1 MGGQKKMRE
10 KLISNYW
17 LGLVNISPTTNEVS
31 LLKLLITRHTMKC
44 YGGQSLWSK
53 VARGLVYK
61 CIHGTCNAQSSQKL
75 VSVYE
80 VTQEGV
86 TCYVRALVPS
96 HTNLVPTHNNLGA

>member
-1 MGGQKKMRE
+1 MVKSGPRF
-10 KLISNYW
+10 
-17 LGLVNISPTTNEVS
+17 GLQMHQWHVQ
-31 LLKLLITRHTMKC
+31 
-44 YGGQSLWSK
+44 G
-53 VARGLVYK
+53 
-61 CIHGTCNAQSSQKL
+61 AQSSQKL

>member
-1 MGGQKKMRE
+1 MGGQKKTRE

-61 CIHGTCNAQSSQKL
+61 CIHGTCKVARVPRSW
-75 VSVYE
+75 SVCMRLLRR
-80 VTQEGV
+80 G
-86 TCYVRALVPS
+86 
-96 HTNLVPTHNNLGA
+96 